1 VQGKFHN
8 KQLLAL
14 LKKLES
20 LGFSGT
26 AYLTLE
32 VTDSHSTDGIDNG
45 FDKCILAWHS
55 GQLMYALPCLPD
67 INSIVEFLEHKLH
80 RQWIGPA
87 VAFASRQLKDSHS
100 TQELIE
106 RLIAMEL
113 FTWGEIEAV
122 FYAQTVTRLE
132 QIWNLAGSFELEK
145 TLSLELRTAWK
156 ISDLLLELT
165 QRRER
170 WQALKPT
177 ISSMQMIPYR
187 LESASG
193 AEVPPS
199 VRKHLEEWVDGKLS
213 LETIAQ
219 SLEKD
224 PLQIAQ
230 SYYKWFKSGWV
241 GLSSGGN
248 AAQPELPLI
257 VTIDDSAVV
266 QQMVQRTLGSFC
278 RVMVASNAVDGLGIM
293 YHHPVRLLLLDVMMP
308 GIDGLEVCRT
318 IRRMPQFADLPII
331 MLTGKDGFFDK
342 VKGKLAGSNEYM
354 TKPFEPDHLRQLVR
368 QYLGLPQVQAAANH
382 TANHNTVGRVA
393 PAASVTATVPT
404 KTPVNTP
411 PASDQTTVQGTD
423 QKTSRTTS
431 QTTTARTASTQGK
444 SVQSAPRTPL
454 GGESTV
460 IQYQHS

>member
-32 VTDSHSTDGIDNG
+32 MTDSRSTGGIDHG
-45 FDKCILAWHS
+45 VDHGVEKCILAWHS

-132 QIWNLAGSFELEK
+132 QIWDLAGSFELER

-187 LESASG
+187 LESANG

-213 LETIAQ
+213 LEAIAQ

-248 AAQPELPLI
+248 ATQPELPLV

-278 RVMVASNAVDGLGIM
+278 QVMVASNAVDGLGIM

-368 QYLGLPQVQAAANH
+368 QYLGLPQVQAAANQK
-382 TANHNTVGRVA
+382 AQTVGRVA
-393 PAASVTATVPT
+393 PAASVTATTPT
-404 KTPVNTP
+404 KVPANTP
-411 PASDQTTVQGTD
+411 AKDQTTGQ
-423 QKTSRTTS
+423 TSGQTS
-431 QTTTARTASTQGK
+431 SQATTARTAGTQSK